1 MIYAEEGRNGGVVGG
16 KNLPDRW
23 NTDKSCDVQYWTC
36 YMQYAGSASLHK
48 LNWLQ
53 VKENL
58 WEKKEIEY
66 KQQFYNL
73 IGQMY

>member
-1 MIYAEEGRNGGVVGG
+1 
-16 KNLPDRW
+16 
-23 NTDKSCDVQYWTC
+23 
-36 YMQYAGSASLHK
+36 MQYAGSVSLHK